1 MNKLLNRK
9 QWGVKYK
16 DFCKRHA
23 WLNFQKDLSSAP
35 GWLDLMDACL
45 NDLEEVFQVIG
56 QEKLTFFGLV
66 FLKGNDREINIYVD
80 FNTDIGSARI
90 TLCKEII
97 KQAINHSSGTCFKCG
112 ALHEGTEDQFGHRP
126 NRACEAHAEFDGV
139 FFEEY
144 QEWEVARINEL
155 CNQTREE
162 HVEDACPSS
171 TTAKEQQGDEVV
183 MTEDEKPVITPPSA
197 KLYDLEEI
205 QLMLT
210 DQSNDRNINQKRK
223 DLAKKMLKLGER
235 RDFCPVP
242 QASVMAQSLRAA
254 FPNFSKVV
262 DFIEIYVALAFM
274 TGKLYLPPIMLE
286 GIPGI
291 GKTKFTSELATWLN
305 TTYIELHMEN
315 EQSNSTLAGSS
326 EYWGNSQTGVLFD
339 KLVFGKTCNPLVVVD
354 EVDKAQIRDG
364 LNPLSPLY
372 QLLERDT
379 AKQFRDL
386 GFRAVALDASYVL
399 WILTANNVSKIDTP
413 ILSRVRCFVVE
424 APTPAQAAV
433 IAQRIY
439 SNVLERNEWTELFDA
454 ELTTQSA
461 QKLATYLP
469 RQMQAEIEVA
479 LGNVVNS
486 GRKTLLVSD
495 IGKSTY
501 KAKRGIGFL

>member
-1 MNKLLNRK
+1 MNKLLNKK

-23 WLNFQKDLSSAP
+23 WLNYQKDLSSAP

-66 FLKGNDREINIYVD
+66 FLKGNDREINIYAD
-80 FNTDIGSARI
+80 FNTDIGAARI

-97 KQAINHSSGTCFKCG
+97 KQTINQSSGTCFKCG

-155 CNQTREE
+155 CNQTRVD
-162 HVEDACPSS
+162 HVEDTYPSAIK
-171 TTAKEQQGDEVV
+171 AKEQQDAEVV
-183 MTEDEKPVITPPSA
+183 MTEDDKLVIARPSA

-254 FPNFSKVV
+254 FPNFSKAV
-262 DFIEIYVALAFM
+262 DFIESYVALAYM
-274 TGKLYLPPIMLE
+274 TGKLYLPPILLE

-291 GKTKFTSELATWLN
+291 GKTKFTSELGKWLN
-305 TTYIELHMEN
+305 TTYIEVHMEN

-326 EYWGNSQTGVLFD
+326 EFWGNSQTGVLFD

-354 EVDKAQIRDG
+354 EIDKAQVRDG

-372 QLLERDT
+372 QLLERHT

-386 GFRAVALDASYVL
+386 GFRSVALDASYVL
-399 WILTANNVSKIDTP
+399 WILTANNVSKIDVP
-413 ILSRVRCFVVE
+413 IMSRVRCFVIE
-424 APTPAQAAV
+424 APTLAQAAV

-439 SNVLERNEWTELFDA
+439 ANVLERNEWTDMFDA
-454 ELTTQSA
+454 ELPTQTA
-461 QKLATYLP
+461 QKLANFLP
-469 RQMQAEIEVA
+469 RQMQAEIEAA
-479 LGNVVNS
+479 LGKVMKS
-486 GRKTLLVSD
+486 GRKTVLASD
-495 IGKSTY
+495 IVESGYMT
-501 KAKRGIGFL
+501 KRGIGFI